1 VKFGDMSNIIRRIGR
16 DSSLAWELWANG
28 AFEARHIACKVV
40 EPADFSEADIDRWV
54 AEIDMP
60 LLSDVLAELVYGT
73 PYADKKRREWIAEDD
88 EFVHRA
94 GFRWCIW
101 VPWSARF
108 MIPPTRP
115 RR

>member
-1 VKFGDMSNIIRRIGR
+1 M
-16 DSSLAWELWANG
+16 E
-28 AFEARHIACKVV
+28 H
-40 EPADFSEADIDRWV
+40 ADFSEVDIDRWV
-54 AEIDMP
+54 GEIDMP

-101 VPWSARF
+101 RQAIRTTQSLTRSCWDIWVPWSARF